1 MVKKSDLLFLVGF
14 FSIVALSLFIF
25 NNVFADV
32 STQAK
37 YCTNGVCN
45 TNTTSPYFNAT
56 IGIYKVGQYPGGIKL
71 TQSNKIGIQES
82 KTCITMLSH
91 NMNSS
96 CISYD
101 KLIHFDNTNPVFAGL
116 WNQTGWF
123 HRNPPMIKNHELS
136 NSHPFVVMVDPNPD
150 FTTTA
155 KMIIITDKNFTYI
168 NPDDKSNKGTTTIYH
183 VNRFVANCELATVA
197 PDVLLINDTIHYLES
212 GCTDTKYNDTRI
224 NTQPEIAWNY
234 DNPYSSLHQ
243 DSYLESLLHGHKSFI
258 KPNGTITGGGLGPSL
273 CINGHK
279 CSYTDPYKKA
289 GY

>member
-1 MVKKSDLLFLVGF
+1 MADRSDILFLLGF
-14 FSIVALSLFIF
+14 FGVVALSLFIF
-25 NNVFADV
+25 NNVFADT

-45 TNTTSPYFNAT
+45 TNTTSPYFNES

-71 TQSNKIGIQES
+71 YQTHKIGIQES
-82 KTCITMLSH
+82 KTCLTLLKN

-96 CISYD
+96 CIPYD
-101 KLIHFDNTNPVFAGL
+101 KLIHFDNTNPIWAGL

-123 HRNPPMIKNHELS
+123 HRGPPLVKNHELA
-136 NSHPFVVMVDPNPD
+136 NSHPYVVMVDPNPD

-155 KMIIITDKNFTYI
+155 RMIIVTDKNFSYI

-183 VNRFVANCELATVA
+183 VDRFVANCELATVA
-197 PDVLLINDTIHYLES
+197 PDISLINDTIHYLES
-212 GCTDTKYNDTRI
+212 DCTKTRYNDTRI
-224 NTQPEIAWNY
+224 SSQPEISWQWN
-234 DNPYSSLHQ
+234 NPYSSLLQ
-243 DSYLESLLHGHKSFI
+243 DSYLQSVLHGHKSFI
-258 KPNGTITGGGLGPSL
+258 KPNGTITGGGLGPQL

-279 CSYTDPYKKA
+279 CNYTDPYKKA